1 MAQNR
6 KLGRRTSHRM
16 AMLNGLV
23 ATLFMNESV
32 ETTVHRAKE
41 AQRIAEKLIRLAVK
55 EHANYETKEV
65 VVSHAKLDGKGRKVL
80 SRKTSANGKEYDVVE
95 REVTT
100 KEVRVD
106 SPSRLAARRRILRS
120 IPTISDGKGRRLS
133 PVVKLFDE
141 IAPRFEGVNGGYTRI
156 TKLGARRGDGAEVA
170 RLELTK

>member
-23 ATLFMNESV
+23 ATLLMKESL
-32 ETTVHRAKE
+32 ETTLHRAKE
-41 AQRIAEKLIRLAVK
+41 AQRIAEKLIHLAIK
-55 EHANYETKEV
+55 EHANYETREQ
-65 VVSHAKLDGKGRKVL
+65 VVSKAKLDGKGRKVL
-80 SRKTSANGKEYDVVE
+80 TRKKSSNGNEYDVVE

-120 IPTISDGKGRRLS
+120 VPTVSDGKGGRIS

-141 IAPRFEGVNGGYTRI
+141 IAPRFEGVSGGYTRI
-156 TKLGARRGDGAEVA
+156 TKLGARRGDGAEMV